1 MYEVL
6 HEFIKGAWPPALFFI
21 LGIFF
26 MNNFLVPFIHVRLT
40 EKGVCLFAL
49 FGLLY
54 LDCIPYEKICE
65 VKTIS
70 YSQFYWPPRELR
82 PMKYWVRHFVWFRR
96 AVLLRI
102 EGYDEKC
109 VVFNSSNVE
118 RTINEIRNRIRNLSR
133 VKEPS

>member
-1 MYEVL
+1 M
-6 HEFIKGAWPPALFFI
+6 
-21 LGIFF
+21 
-26 MNNFLVPFIHVRLT
+26 
-40 EKGVCLFAL
+40 CLFAL

-54 LDCIPYEKICE
+54 LDCIPYEKISE

-70 YSQFYWPPRELR
+70 YSQCYWPPRELR